1 MFTSQTLSAVAVAM
15 LAMAPAVQS
24 HMIMASP
31 KPFGSPNN
39 SPLDPSGSDY
49 PCHMT
54 TVDTSTGPSNDWA
67 VGSTQTLSFSG
78 SAVHGGGSCQIAI
91 TTDKTPTKDSKFK
104 VIHSIEGGCPGVGG
118 PATFDFK
125 VPDMLP
131 DGDLVMAWTWFNKIG
146 NREIY
151 MNCANVKVSGGA
163 SDTSKFEKLPDMALA
178 NIQVGS
184 GASCKT
190 AESSDYTFP
199 GVGQNGDTVVKA
211 GSGPF
216 VDLCGGQASAG
227 TGSGSGSGSSG
238 TGNANTGAGSGAG
251 SGSGAA
257 NNGQYTPGPGE
268 GGAAATPAASAPAA
282 SAPAAS
288 SPAVSAAPSAPASA
302 APVSPVPVSSAPA
315 AAPSGAV
322 TSTVRTLLT
331 VTAPT
336 APAAT
341 IPANSSAPAVGTAA
355 PTQAPI
361 SSAPA
366 AAPSGGAAAGGA
378 GSTCSSNGAL
388 VCNGETQFG
397 LCNNGKVVWQAVAPG
412 TKCHN
417 GQIARR
423 DFTHR
428 AQRTAI
434 AI

>member
-412 TKCHN
+412 TKCQN